1 MPIRHAYLIEDNPTI
16 RSNLIPTLSEMAD
29 VKVIGTAE
37 GENEAVDWLTRF
49 AIQADFIIL
58 DLFLAEGSG
67 LGVLRQVAAHHITVP
82 VVVLTNYATQDIRER
97 CKALGAAALFDKS
110 RELESFLAYCA
121 EPSSRGPH

>member
-29 VKVIGTAE
+29 VEVIGMAE
-37 GENEAVDWLTRF
+37 GEHEAMDWLIQF
-49 AIQADFIIL
+49 SSQADFIIL

-67 LGVLRQVAAHHITVP
+67 LGVLRQVAVHHIKIP

-110 RELESFLAYCA
+110 RELEGFLAYCA
-121 EPSSRGPH
+121 EPGTAGLH